1 MSKFVTVDVIGKKR
15 DKKELTTDEIK
26 FVVDGFTSGA
36 IADYQMSAL
45 LMAIVVLFYHLKF
58 MPLCAVLPHLSQ
70 LNGMSNREI
79 ADLTQAMIASGIVA
93 DLSSITKPKVD
104 KHSSGGVGDKVSLI
118 LAPMVCALGVVVPM

>member
-1 MSKFVTVDVIGKKR
+1 MSQFVTVDVIGKKR

-58 MPLCAVLPHLSQ
+58 LPLCAVLPHLSQ

-93 DLSSITKPKVD
+93 ELSSITKPKVD

>member
-1 MSKFVTVDVIGKKR
+1 MTF
-15 DKKELTTDEIK
+15 LP
-26 FVVDGFTSGA
+26 FA
-36 IADYQMSAL
+36 ILSHDLS
-45 LMAIVVLFYHLKF
+45 I
-58 MPLCAVLPHLSQ
+58 SQ

>member
-45 LMAIVVLFYHLKF
+45 LMAIVVLFYLIYASLRCF
-58 MPLCAVLPHLSQ
+58 AS
-70 LNGMSNREI
+70 LNAAQWNEQSRNCGLDTSHDRQWDRRRPFINHE
-79 ADLTQAMIASGIVA
+79 AQS
-93 DLSSITKPKVD
+93 
-104 KHSSGGVGDKVSLI
+104 
-118 LAPMVCALGVVVPM
+118 

>member
-45 LMAIVVLFYHLKF
+45 LMAIVVLFYLIYI
-58 MPLCAVLPHLSQ
+58 MRLCAVLPHLMQ